1 MQETDISKPL
11 TVHEWDT
18 LEALVARMPATL
30 DHAETQLGDVETFR
44 NTVADFE
51 AMLDVARVAASYA
64 DKR

>member
-11 TVHEWDT
+11 TGQEWDV

-30 DHAETQLGDVETFR
+30 DHAESQLGNVQEFR

-51 AMLDVARVAASYA
+51 VMLDVARVAASYA
-64 DKR
+64 DKG